1 MATPVPI
8 LVITGQTA
16 TGKERLAVAVAERL
30 GGEILSADSMKVY
43 RGMDIG
49 TAKAPPDVRRKVPH
63 HLVDVA
69 DPGPGSASRQAT
81 ARLPCQG
88 ASRRDAEATP
98 GAPAPP
104 APLGLGPGFS
114 TARWVELADAAIA
127 DTSARGRVAIVS
139 GGTALYLKAL
149 LEGLFEGPAADE
161 RVRARLSAEAE
172 ANGTGALHA
181 RLAQVDPAAAGRI
194 HPNDLRRI
202 VRALEVWE
210 LTGSPISAL
219 QTQWGN
225 RFRQGEAPLRRGED
239 RRGRYR
245 PLLVAIRRSPQDLDR
260 RIEAR
265 VRRMVEAGLEDEV
278 RRLAERPGGLALGP
292 RQALGY
298 AEVLEHLAGRMAW
311 EETLEAIRLH
321 TRQFARAQMK
331 WLRRFEG
338 LVWLD
343 AGPDAPADPG
353 APGLTDRVVDLWR
366 AHASAP
372 SAG

>member
-1 MATPVPI
+1 MAPPVPI

-69 DPGPGSASRQAT
+69 DPGPGSA
-81 ARLPCQG
+81 G

-98 GAPAPP
+98 GAP
-104 APLGLGPGFS
+104 GFS
-114 TARWVELADAAIA
+114 TARWVESADAAVA
-127 DTSARGRVAIVS
+127 DATARGRVAIVS

-161 RVRARLSAEAE
+161 PVRARLSAEAE
-172 ANGTGALHA
+172 AEGADALHR
-181 RLAQVDPAAAGRI
+181 RLAQVDPVAAGRI

-202 VRALEVWE
+202 IRALEVWE

-219 QTQWGN
+219 QTQWG
-225 RFRQGEAPLRRGED
+225 RRLRQPSGHGTPAVPGGGAPLRRGEA
-239 RRGRYR
+239 RRERYR
-245 PLLVAIRRSPQDLDR
+245 PLLVAIRRSPEDLDR

-265 VRRMVEAGLEDEV
+265 VRRMAEAGLLEEV
-278 RRLAERPGGLALGP
+278 RRLADRPGGLALGP

-298 AEVLEHLAGRMAW
+298 AEVLEHLAGRMTW
-311 EETLEAIRLH
+311 DETLEAIRLH

-343 AGPDAPADPG
+343 AAPDTPTD
-353 APGLTDRVVDLWR
+353 GLADRVEQLWDE
-366 AHASAP
+366 HAGRTAP
-372 SAG
+372 

>member
-1 MATPVPI
+1 MAPPVPI

-69 DPGPGSASRQAT
+69 DPGPGS
-81 ARLPCQG
+81 P
-88 ASRRDAEATP
+88 RRVACGDA
-98 GAPAPP
+98 
-104 APLGLGPGFS
+104 PGFS
-114 TARWVELADAAIA
+114 TARWVELADAAVA
-127 DTSARGRVAIVS
+127 DATARGRVAIVS

-172 ANGTGALHA
+172 ANGADALHR
-181 RLAQVDPAAAGRI
+181 RLARVDPAAAGRI
-194 HPNDLRRI
+194 HPNDLRRL

-219 QTQWGN
+219 QTQWGH
-225 RFRQGEAPLRRGED
+225 

-245 PLLVAIRRSPQDLDR
+245 PLLVAIRRSPEDLGR

-265 VRRMVEAGLEDEV
+265 VGRMVEAGLSDEV
-278 RRLAERPGGLALGP
+278 RRLADRPGGLALGP

-298 AEVLEHLAGRMAW
+298 AEVLEHLAGRTTWDEA
-311 EETLEAIRLH
+311 LEAIRLH

-343 AGPDAPADPG
+343 AAPDAPAD
-353 APGLTDRVVDLWR
+353 ALADRVETLWR
-366 AHASAP
+366 RHVVAHE
-372 SAG
+372 

>member
-1 MATPVPI
+1 MAPSVPI

-30 GGEILSADSMKVY
+30 GGEVLSADSMKVY

-69 DPGPGSASRQAT
+69 DPR
-81 ARLPCQG
+81 
-88 ASRRDAEATP
+88 P
-98 GAPAPP
+98 GA
-104 APLGLGPGFS
+104 PGFS

-127 DTSARGRVAIVS
+127 DVSARGRVAIVS

-161 RVRARLSAEAE
+161 QVRARLRAEAE
-172 ANGTGALHA
+172 ANGTTALHA
-181 RLAQVDPAAAGRI
+181 RLAQVDPEAAGRI
-194 HPNDLRRI
+194 HPNDQRRI

-219 QTQWGN
+219 QTQWG
-225 RFRQGEAPLRRGED
+225 R
-239 RRGRYR
+239 RRGRYQ
-245 PLLVAIRRSPQDLDR
+245 PLLVAVRRAPEDLDR

-265 VRRMVEAGLEDEV
+265 VGRMVEAGLKDEV

-311 EETLEAIRLH
+311 DETLEAIRLH

-343 AGPDAPADPG
+343 AASDAPAD
-353 APGLTDRVVDLWR
+353 GLADRVVDLWR

-372 SAG
+372 CAG

>member
-1 MATPVPI
+1 MTEPTAI

-16 TGKERLAVAVAERL
+16 AGKERLAVAVAERL

-69 DPGPGSASRQAT
+69 DPSET
-81 ARLPCQG
+81 
-88 ASRRDAEATP
+88 
-98 GAPAPP
+98 
-104 APLGLGPGFS
+104 FS
-114 TARWVELADAAIA
+114 TARWVELADAAVA
-127 DTSARGRVAIVS
+127 DVTARGRAAIVS

-172 ANGTGALHA
+172 AKGADALHR
-181 RLAQVDPAAAGRI
+181 RLAQVDVEAAGRI

-219 QTQWGN
+219 QTQWG
-225 RFRQGEAPLRRGED
+225 R

-245 PLLVAIRRSPQDLDR
+245 PLLVAIRRSPQDLDW
-260 RIEAR
+260 RIEDR

-278 RRLAERPGGLALGP
+278 RRLADRPGGLALGP

-298 AEVLEHLAGRMAW
+298 AEVLEHLAGRITWNEA
-311 EETLEAIRLH
+311 LEAIRLH

-343 AGPDAPADPG
+343 AGPDAPAD
-353 APGLTDRVVDLWR
+353 ALADRVVDLWR
-366 AHASAP
+366 RPRPANARR
-372 SAG
+372 

>member
-1 MATPVPI
+1 MQEASPLTCRRAGRTLAPMTPSVPI

-69 DPGPGSASRQAT
+69 DPGPNS
-81 ARLPCQG
+81 
-88 ASRRDAEATP
+88 
-98 GAPAPP
+98 
-104 APLGLGPGFS
+104 PGFS
-114 TARWVELADAAIA
+114 TARWVELADAAVA
-127 DTSARGRVAIVS
+127 DISARGRVAIVS

-161 RVRARLSAEAE
+161 QIRARLSAEAE

-181 RLAQVDPAAAGRI
+181 RLAEVDPAAAGRI

-202 VRALEVWE
+202 IRALEVWE

-225 RFRQGEAPLRRGED
+225 R
-239 RRGRYR
+239 RGRYR
-245 PLLVAIRRSPQDLDR
+245 ALLVAIRRSPEDLDR

-265 VRRMVEAGLEDEV
+265 VRHMVEAGLEDEV
-278 RRLAERPGGLALGP
+278 RRLADRPGGLALGP

-311 EETLEAIRLH
+311 DETLEAIRLH

-343 AGPDAPADPG
+343 AGPEEPADPG
-353 APGLTDRVVDLWR
+353 APGLADRVVDLWR
-366 AHASAP
+366 RHVAS
-372 SAG
+372 SDAGG

>member
-1 MATPVPI
+1 MAPPVPI

-69 DPGPGSASRQAT
+69 DASET
-81 ARLPCQG
+81 
-88 ASRRDAEATP
+88 
-98 GAPAPP
+98 
-104 APLGLGPGFS
+104 FS
-114 TARWVELADAAIA
+114 TARWVELADEAIA
-127 DTSARGRVAIVS
+127 DIAARGRVAIVA

-172 ANGTGALHA
+172 ANGTAALHA
-181 RLAQVDPAAAGRI
+181 RLAEVDPEAAGRI

-219 QTQWGN
+219 QTQWG
-225 RFRQGEAPLRRGED
+225 R

-245 PLLVAIRRSPQDLDR
+245 PLLVAIRRSPQDLGR

-265 VRRMVEAGLEDEV
+265 IRRMAEAGLLEEV
-278 RRLAERPGGLALGP
+278 RRLAEQPGGLALGP

-298 AEVLEHLAGRMAW
+298 AEVLEHLAGRITW
-311 EETLEAIRLH
+311 DETLEAIRLH

-343 AGPDAPADPG
+343 AGPDAPADSL
-353 APGLTDRVVDLWR
+353 ADRVVDLWR

-372 SAG
+372 SDG

>member
-1 MATPVPI
+1 MAPMTPTVPI

-49 TAKAPPDVRRKVPH
+49 TAKAPPDLRRKVPH
-63 HLVDVA
+63 HLVDLA
-69 DPGPGSASRQAT
+69 DPGET
-81 ARLPCQG
+81 
-88 ASRRDAEATP
+88 
-98 GAPAPP
+98 
-104 APLGLGPGFS
+104 FS
-114 TARWVELADAAIA
+114 TARWVELADAAVA
-127 DTSARGRVAIVS
+127 DVSARGRVPIVS

-161 RVRARLSAEAE
+161 RIRARLRAEAE
-172 ANGTGALHA
+172 ANGTAALHA
-181 RLAQVDPAAAGRI
+181 RLAEVDPEAAGRI

-202 VRALEVWE
+202 IRALEVWE

-219 QTQWGN
+219 QTQWG
-225 RFRQGEAPLRRGED
+225 R

-245 PLLVAIRRSPQDLDR
+245 PLLAAIRRSPQDLDR
-260 RIEAR
+260 RIEGR
-265 VRRMVEAGLEDEV
+265 VRRMVEAGLVDEV
-278 RRLAERPGGLALGP
+278 RRLAARPGGLALGP

-298 AEVLEHLAGRMAW
+298 AEVLEHLAGRITW
-311 EETLEAIRLH
+311 DETLEAIRLH

-343 AGPDAPADPG
+343 AGPDAPAD
-353 APGLTDRVVDLWR
+353 GLADRVVDLWR
-366 AHASAP
+366 AHVET
-372 SAG
+372 GHV

>member
-1 MATPVPI
+1 MAPTVPI

-69 DPGPGSASRQAT
+69 DPGPGSN
-81 ARLPCQG
+81 G
-88 ASRRDAEATP
+88 A
-98 GAPAPP
+98 GA
-104 APLGLGPGFS
+104 PGFS
-114 TARWVELADAAIA
+114 TARWVELADAAVA
-127 DTSARGRVAIVS
+127 DASARGRVAIVS
-139 GGTALYLKAL
+139 GGTALYLKVL

-161 RVRARLSAEAE
+161 QVRARLSAEAE
-172 ANGTGALHA
+172 ANGADALHR
-181 RLAQVDPAAAGRI
+181 RLAQVDAEAAGRI

-225 RFRQGEAPLRRGED
+225 RRGH
-239 RRGRYR
+239 YR
-245 PLLVAIRRSPQDLDR
+245 ALLVAIRRSPQDLGR

-265 VRRMVEAGLEDEV
+265 IHRMAAAGLLDEV
-278 RRLAERPGGLALGP
+278 RRLAEQPGGLPPGP

-298 AEVLEHLAGRMAW
+298 AEVLEHLAGRITW
-311 EETLEAIRLH
+311 DETLEAIRLH

-343 AGPDAPADPG
+343 AGPDAPVDAL
-353 APGLTDRVVDLWR
+353 ADRVETLWR
-366 AHASAP
+366 QHVAKTEP
-372 SAG
+372 RP